1 METRR
6 LLFTLA
12 SMACAQLGLS
22 SAASAAAGLALMP
35 STVMLAGIGLAGE
48 CAAPLQPALGTAN
61 GGMASLHGASKAQAI
76 LGGRLSRLELIAQ
89 QQSSSAASSMLA
101 ADSTLAGAAMT
112 PGAGGTSCQ
121 KLVLPYSGSFAFRP
135 GLRQM
140 PLPSEDFLASKR
152 LPVSRTAFDAQWRR
166 VSRGSLP
173 IALTAALA
181 RSMKLGASTA
191 NLAAVNA
198 WANAHIRYVD
208 DQALYGKTDYWA
220 DAQSTLRRGAGDCED
235 IAIAKLQLLVALG
248 VPRGDIYLT
257 IARDLTRQADHAVLV
272 VKQDGKHWLL
282 DNSTN
287 QLLDGRESYD
297 YRPILSY
304 SSAGKWLHGY

>member
-1 METRR
+1 
-6 LLFTLA
+6 
-12 SMACAQLGLS
+12 MACAQLGLS
-22 SAASAAAGLALMP
+22 SVASAAPGLALMP
-35 STVMLAGIGLAGE
+35 STVLLAGIGLAGE
-48 CAAPLQPALGTAN
+48 CAASLQPAFGTATA
-61 GGMASLHGASKAQAI
+61 GMASLHGASKAQAI

-89 QQSSSAASSMLA
+89 QQSSPAASAMLA
-101 ADSTLAGAAMT
+101 ADGTLGGPAMT

-121 KLVLPYSGSFAFRP
+121 KLVLPQGGSFAFKP
-135 GLRQM
+135 GLGQM
-140 PLPSEDFLASKR
+140 PLGGEDFLASKR
-152 LPVSRTAFDAQWRR
+152 LPVSRTAFDAQWQR
-166 VSRGSLP
+166 VSRGRLP
-173 IALTAALA
+173 NALTAALA
-181 RSMKLGASTA
+181 RSMTPGDSTA

-208 DQALYGKTDYWA
+208 DQALYGKADYWA

-257 IARDLTRQADHAVLV
+257 IARDLTRHADHAVLV

-282 DNSTN
+282 DNATN
-287 QLLDGRESYD
+287 QLLDARESYD

>member
-12 SMACAQLGLS
+12 SLASAQLGLS
-22 SAASAAAGLALMP
+22 SAASAAAGLSLMP
-35 STVMLAGIGLAGE
+35 STVMLAGIGLAGD
-48 CAAPLQPALGTAN
+48 CAAPLQPALGMATA
-61 GGMASLHGASKAQAI
+61 GMAGLHGISKAQAI
-76 LGGRLSRLELIAQ
+76 LGGKLSRLELIAQ
-89 QQSSSAASSMLA
+89 QQSSPAAGALLA
-101 ADSTLAGAAMT
+101 ADSRLAGVAMT

-121 KLVLPYSGSFAFRP
+121 MLALPQSGSFAFRP

-140 PLPSEDFLASKR
+140 PLPGEDFLASKR
-152 LPVSRTAFDAQWRR
+152 LPVSKTAFDAQWQR
-166 VSRGSLP
+166 VSRDSLP
-173 IALTAALA
+173 SALTAALA
-181 RSMKLGASTA
+181 RRMTPGASTA

-220 DAQSTLRRGAGDCED
+220 DAASTLRRGAGDCED

-248 VPRGDIYLT
+248 VARGDIYLT
-257 IARDLTRQADHAVLV
+257 IARDLTRHADHAVLV

-287 QLLDGRESYD
+287 QLLDARESYD